1 MSESSNSKVNPGGVL
16 AGKVA
21 VVTGASRGI
30 GDAIA
35 RRFAMEGAKVVV
47 SARTVDSGEHYLPGT
62 INETV
67 AAIRA
72 AGGEALGVKADLAAA
87 EDRERLIAAAE
98 AEFGPVD
105 ILVNNAGITQDNLFL
120 RMKSE
125 QWSKVID
132 VNLNG
137 VFDVTKAVIRLM
149 VKQRTGKIINIS
161 SVVGFTGNPGQVNYS
176 STKSALVGFTKSLAR
191 EVGVR
196 GITVN
201 AVAPGFI
208 DTAMTQALNES
219 QQEVILQQ
227 IPLGRMG
234 DAEDIANAVSFLASK
249 EASYITGTI
258 LHVNG
263 GMY

>member
-1 MSESSNSKVNPGGVL
+1 
-16 AGKVA
+16 
-21 VVTGASRGI
+21 
-30 GDAIA
+30 
-35 RRFAMEGAKVVV
+35 
-47 SARTVDSGEHYLPGT
+47 
-62 INETV
+62 
-67 AAIRA
+67 
-72 AGGEALGVKADLAAA
+72 
-87 EDRERLIAAAE
+87 
-98 AEFGPVD
+98 
-105 ILVNNAGITQDNLFL
+105 
-120 RMKSE
+120 
-125 QWSKVID
+125 
-132 VNLNG
+132 
-137 VFDVTKAVIRLM
+137 M
-149 VKQRTGKIINIS
+149 VKQRIGKIINIS

-234 DAEDIANAVSFLASK
+234 DAEDIANAVAFLASK

>member
-1 MSESSNSKVNPGGVL
+1 MNLEGQTAL
-16 AGKVA
+16 I
-21 VVTGASRGI
+21 TGAGRGI
-30 GDAIA
+30 GKTIA
-35 RRFAMEGAKVVV
+35 LKLAESGADIVLADMSPEVAEVRVVV
-47 SARTVDSGEHYLPGT
+47 ESLGRKCLTFEADVTDLEV
-62 INETV
+62 IETMV
-67 AAIRA
+67 KKII
-72 AGGEALGVKADLAAA
+72 EELGSIHI
-87 EDRERLIAAAE
+87 LI
-98 AEFGPVD
+98 
-105 ILVNNAGITQDNLFL
+105 NNAGITQDNLFM
-120 RMKSE
+120 RMKPE

-137 VFDVTKAVIRLM
+137 VFNVTKAVIRPM

-161 SVVGFTGNPGQVNYS
+161 SVVGFSGNPGQVNYS

-191 EVGVR
+191 EVGAR
-196 GITVN
+196 GVTVN

-208 DTAMTQALNES
+208 DTAMTQALNEN
-219 QQEVILQQ
+219 QQEAILQQ

-234 DAEDIANAVSFLASK
+234 DANDIANAVAFLASE

>member
-1 MSESSNSKVNPGGVL
+1 MKLEGQTAL
-16 AGKVA
+16 I
-21 VVTGASRGI
+21 TGAGRGI
-30 GDAIA
+30 GKTIALKLAESGADIVLADMNPEVAEVRVEVESLGRKCLTFEADVTDFVAIDE
-35 RRFAMEGAKVVV
+35 MVKKIIE
-47 SARTVDSGEHYLPGT
+47 E
-62 INETV
+62 
-67 AAIRA
+67 
-72 AGGEALGVKADLAAA
+72 LGS
-87 EDRERLIAAAE
+87 IH
-98 AEFGPVD
+98 
-105 ILVNNAGITQDNLFL
+105 ILVNNAGITQDNLFM
-120 RMKSE
+120 RMKPE

-137 VFDVTKAVIRLM
+137 VFNVTKAVIRPM
-149 VKQRTGKIINIS
+149 VKQRSGKIINIS
-161 SVVGFTGNPGQVNYS
+161 SVVGFSGNPGQVNYS

-191 EVGVR
+191 EVGAR
-196 GITVN
+196 GVTVN

-219 QQEVILQQ
+219 QQEAILQQ

-234 DAEDIANAVSFLASK
+234 DANDIANAVAFLSSE

>member
-1 MSESSNSKVNPGGVL
+1 MNLKGQTAL
-16 AGKVA
+16 I
-21 VVTGASRGI
+21 TGAGRGI
-30 GDAIA
+30 GKTIAIKLA
-35 RRFAMEGAKVVV
+35 KSGANIVLADMSPDVTEVREEVESLGRKCMTFEADVTDFEAIDTMVKKII
-47 SARTVDSGEHYLPGT
+47 EEPGS
-62 INETV
+62 IH
-67 AAIRA
+67 
-72 AGGEALGVKADLAAA
+72 
-87 EDRERLIAAAE
+87 
-98 AEFGPVD
+98 
-105 ILVNNAGITQDNLFL
+105 ILVNNAGITQDNLFM
-120 RMKSE
+120 RMKPE
-125 QWSKVID
+125 QWLKVID

-137 VFDVTKAVIRLM
+137 VFNVTKAVIRQM
-149 VKQRTGKIINIS
+149 VKQRSGKIINIS

-191 EVGVR
+191 EVGAR
-196 GITVN
+196 GVTVN

-234 DAEDIANAVSFLASK
+234 DAEDIANAVAFLASD
-249 EASYITGTI
+249 EASYITGTV

>member
-1 MSESSNSKVNPGGVL
+1 MLADMSPE
-16 AGKVA
+16 VA
-21 VVTGASRGI
+21 EMR
-30 GDAIA
+30 
-35 RRFAMEGAKVVV
+35 VVV
-47 SARTVDSGEHYLPGT
+47 ESLGRKCLTFEADVTDLEA
-62 INETV
+62 IETMV
-67 AAIRA
+67 KKII
-72 AGGEALGVKADLAAA
+72 EELGSIHI
-87 EDRERLIAAAE
+87 LI
-98 AEFGPVD
+98 
-105 ILVNNAGITQDNLFL
+105 NNAGITQDNLFM
-120 RMKSE
+120 RMKPE

-137 VFDVTKAVIRLM
+137 VFNVTKAVIRPM

-161 SVVGFTGNPGQVNYS
+161 SVVGFSGNPGQVNYS

-191 EVGVR
+191 EVGAR
-196 GITVN
+196 GVTVN

-219 QQEVILQQ
+219 QQEAILQQ

-234 DAEDIANAVSFLASK
+234 DANDIANAVAFLASE

>member
-1 MSESSNSKVNPGGVL
+1 MNLEGQTAL
-16 AGKVA
+16 I
-21 VVTGASRGI
+21 TGAGRGI
-30 GDAIA
+30 GKIIALKLAESGADIVLADMNPEVAEVRLEVESLGRKCLTFEIDVTDFDAIDE
-35 RRFAMEGAKVVV
+35 MVKKIIE
-47 SARTVDSGEHYLPGT
+47 E
-62 INETV
+62 
-67 AAIRA
+67 
-72 AGGEALGVKADLAAA
+72 LGS
-87 EDRERLIAAAE
+87 IH
-98 AEFGPVD
+98 
-105 ILVNNAGITQDNLFL
+105 ILVNNAGITQDNLFM
-120 RMKSE
+120 RMKLE

-137 VFDVTKAVIRLM
+137 VFNVTKAVIRPM
-149 VKQRTGKIINIS
+149 VKQRMGKIINIS
-161 SVVGFTGNPGQVNYS
+161 SVVGFSGNPGQVNYS

-191 EVGVR
+191 EVGAR
-196 GITVN
+196 GVTVN

-234 DAEDIANAVSFLASK
+234 GPADIANAVAFLAS
-249 EASYITGTI
+249 EDASYITGTI

>member
-1 MSESSNSKVNPGGVL
+1 MNFEGQAAL
-16 AGKVA
+16 I
-21 VVTGASRGI
+21 TGAGRGI
-30 GDAIA
+30 GKTIALKLAVSGADTILVDMSPEMDDVRKEIEGMNRKCLTFQVDVTDLEAIY
-35 RRFAMEGAKVVV
+35 AMVNNIIEEL
-47 SARTVDSGEHYLPGT
+47 GEIH
-62 INETV
+62 
-67 AAIRA
+67 
-72 AGGEALGVKADLAAA
+72 
-87 EDRERLIAAAE
+87 
-98 AEFGPVD
+98 
-105 ILVNNAGITQDNLFL
+105 ILVNNAGITQDNLFM
-120 RMKSE
+120 RMKPE

-137 VFDVTKAVIRLM
+137 VFNVTKAVIRLM

-234 DAEDIANAVSFLASK
+234 DAEDIANAVAFLASK

>member
-1 MSESSNSKVNPGGVL
+1 MNLEGQTAL
-16 AGKVA
+16 I
-21 VVTGASRGI
+21 TGAGRGI
-30 GDAIA
+30 GKTIALKLAESGADIVLADMSPEVAEVRVEVESLGRKCLTFEADVTDLEAI
-35 RRFAMEGAKVVV
+35 
-47 SARTVDSGEHYLPGT
+47 
-62 INETV
+62 ETMV
-67 AAIRA
+67 KKII
-72 AGGEALGVKADLAAA
+72 EELGSIHI
-87 EDRERLIAAAE
+87 LI
-98 AEFGPVD
+98 
-105 ILVNNAGITQDNLFL
+105 NNAGITQDNLFM
-120 RMKSE
+120 RMKPE

-137 VFDVTKAVIRLM
+137 VFNVTKAVIRPM

-161 SVVGFTGNPGQVNYS
+161 SVVGFSGNPGQVNYS

-191 EVGVR
+191 EVGAR
-196 GITVN
+196 GVTVN

-219 QQEVILQQ
+219 QQEAILQQ

-234 DAEDIANAVSFLASK
+234 DADDIANAVAFLASE

>member
-1 MSESSNSKVNPGGVL
+1 MNLEGQTAL
-16 AGKVA
+16 I
-21 VVTGASRGI
+21 TGSGRGI
-30 GDAIA
+30 GKTIA
-35 RRFAMEGAKVVV
+35 LKLAESGADIVLADMSPEVTEV
-47 SARTVDSGEHYLPGT
+47 RTEVETLGRKCLNFTADVTDIGT
-62 INETV
+62 I
-67 AAIRA
+67 
-72 AGGEALGVKADLAAA
+72 EAMVKTIIEELGS
-87 EDRERLIAAAE
+87 IH
-98 AEFGPVD
+98 
-105 ILVNNAGITQDNLFL
+105 ILVNNAGITQDNLFM
-120 RMKSE
+120 RMKPE

-137 VFDVTKAVIRLM
+137 VFNVSKAVIRPM
-149 VKQRTGKIINIS
+149 VKQRSGKIINIS
-161 SVVGFTGNPGQVNYS
+161 SVVGFSGNPGQVNYS

-191 EVGVR
+191 EVGAR
-196 GITVN
+196 GVTVN

-234 DAEDIANAVSFLASK
+234 DATDIANAVAFLASE

>member
-1 MSESSNSKVNPGGVL
+1 MKLEGQTAL
-16 AGKVA
+16 I
-21 VVTGASRGI
+21 TGAGRGI
-30 GDAIA
+30 GKTIALKLAESGADIVLADMNPEVAEVRVEVESLGRKCLTFEADVTDFVAIDE
-35 RRFAMEGAKVVV
+35 MVKKIIE
-47 SARTVDSGEHYLPGT
+47 E
-62 INETV
+62 
-67 AAIRA
+67 
-72 AGGEALGVKADLAAA
+72 LGS
-87 EDRERLIAAAE
+87 IH
-98 AEFGPVD
+98 
-105 ILVNNAGITQDNLFL
+105 ILVNNAGITQDNLFM
-120 RMKSE
+120 RMKPE

-137 VFDVTKAVIRLM
+137 VFNVTKAVIRPM
-149 VKQRTGKIINIS
+149 VKQRSGKIINIS
-161 SVVGFTGNPGQVNYS
+161 SVVGFSGNPGQVNYS

-191 EVGVR
+191 EVGAR
-196 GITVN
+196 GVTVN

-234 DAEDIANAVSFLASK
+234 DAEDIANAVAFLASE